1 MSGFKV
7 ITPPAQVIMTAD
19 IKTHLRHV
27 TTTGAQDAE
36 MVSFLAA
43 ALDHAQEYCGQSFG
57 SQTLEAAFD
66 RFPCGSYQALELPR
80 GPVTSV
86 TSVKYID
93 ENGTVQTLVGAN
105 YVLDD
110 YGLTTK
116 IYRSFGIVWPTIQDV
131 ANAVKVVYVAGAA
144 VLPAA
149 VRAALLMHV
158 YEMDQHRSADIDVPA
173 GVISLLDTAKR
184 WGR

>member
-1 MSGFKV
+1 MSGFK
-7 ITPPAQVIMTAD
+7 ITTPPAQVITTAD
-19 IKTHLRHV
+19 LKTHLRHV
-27 TTTGAQDAE
+27 TTTAAQDAE
-36 MVSFLAA
+36 MVNFLAA
-43 ALDHAQEYCGQSFG
+43 ALDHAQEYCSQSFG

-66 RFPCGSYQALELPR
+66 RFPCDSYGAIELPR

-86 TSVKYID
+86 TSVKYTD
-93 ENGTVQTLVGAN
+93 ENGAVQTWASAN
-105 YVLDD
+105 YFVDD

-116 IYRSFGIVWPTIQDV
+116 IYRAFGIVWPVIQDIE
-131 ANAVKVVYVAGAA
+131 NAVKVVYVAGAT
-144 VLPAA
+144 VLPYA